1 MNSASYGKAMRNL
14 RSRTFLSFYKFY
26 EYTSIY
32 DHLNVVTIQ
41 DCYSLILAVGCT
53 TLKLKVFMKILVKIE
68 LITRKTVILITI
80 QNSFFQAIK
89 IST

>member
-14 RSRTFLSFYKFY
+14 RSRIFLSFYKFY

-41 DCYSLILAVGCT
+41 DCCSLILAVGCT

-68 LITRKTVILITI
+68 LIIRKTVILITI